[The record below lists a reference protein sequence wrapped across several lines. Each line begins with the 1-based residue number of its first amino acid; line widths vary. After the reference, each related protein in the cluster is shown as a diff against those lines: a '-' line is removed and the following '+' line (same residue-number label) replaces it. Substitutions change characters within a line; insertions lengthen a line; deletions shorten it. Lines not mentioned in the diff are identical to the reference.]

1 LTISFTAVAIVA
13 IFALAVL
20 GARRLSW
27 YYGRRTNHSARHAD
41 QIGAAIAASPLPHSE
56 NIDLLRHRF
65 QTLHIDVSEFARSD
79 PLVLSELHQICKRC
93 ISRGAC
99 SLDLERASADAA
111 WGEWRDYCP
120 SAAKLNDLRIRTIM
134 RSYPTSFE

>member
-1 LTISFTAVAIVA
+1 MPTRP
-13 IFALAVL
+13 VL
-20 GARRLSW
+20 LS
-27 YYGRRTNHSARHAD
+27 
-41 QIGAAIAASPLPHSE
+41 ASLSHSE
-56 NIDLLRHRF
+56 NTDLLRHRL
-65 QTLHIDVSEFARSD
+65 QTLQIDANDLARSD
-79 PLVLSELHQICKRC
+79 PLVFSELHQIPKKCV
-93 ISRGAC
+93 SRGAC